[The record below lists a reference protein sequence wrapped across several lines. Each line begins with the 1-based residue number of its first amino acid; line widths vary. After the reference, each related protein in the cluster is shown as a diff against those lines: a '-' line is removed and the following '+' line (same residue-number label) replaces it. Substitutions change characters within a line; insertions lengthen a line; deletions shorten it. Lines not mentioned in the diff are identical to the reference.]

1 MEDVSSRIVEK
12 AISLGCQ
19 DAIADVVANRSYQ
32 IRFAQNE
39 AVISNRWRESTAS
52 VFFVYDK
59 RVLASDIKDLTQL
72 DAAVER
78 LVKIAKGSQQNPDYA
93 GIAKGPFRY
102 ARVRPDPKVS
112 PWTRGANTS
121 RPRSAARRTRARRN
135 VRGPFGSTRMSTSS
149 PRRTARRPTTIAQAS
164 TCPSGRSCPSSR
176 AATGLLAPR
185 GSRNSTRRRQGAKPA
200 ASPPWRGLRSPGRP
214 DDTRSCSIRSSSG
227 L

>member
-52 VFFVYDK
+52 VFSVYDK
-59 RVLASDIKDLTQL
+59 RVLASDIKDLSQL

-78 LVKIAKGSQQNPDYA
+78 LVKIAKSSQQNPDYA

-102 ARVRPDPKVS
+102 ARVRPDPKGLSLDDGGKNVEA
-112 PWTRGANTS
+112 AN
-121 RPRSAARRTRARRN
+121 
-135 VRGPFGSTRMSTSS
+135 GG
-149 PRRTARRPTTIAQAS
+149 
-164 TCPSGRSCPSSR
+164 
-176 AATGLLAPR
+176 ATG
-185 GSRNSTRRRQGAKPA
+185 QG
-200 ASPPWRGLRSPGRP
+200 GQGRAGALWE
-214 DDTRSCSIRSSSG
+214 DG
-227 L
+227 G